1 MFLILIIIVSVH
13 ITATHDNILGF
24 LGVFSMMSLWFP
36 SSSPLFSK
44 SIYGNTKSVTSRFR
58 ASADVPDFLSADW
71 LESRRK
77 RPFGPRL
84 SFTAEESVQYQLD
97 ALMFNDQPRP
107 DYGVE
112 VMYRFAGFDPFER
125 SLYFGPSFDLG
136 QFERFRRIF
145 HHSTYRVLLN
155 HKERKILSTLN
166 VEENCYKQRVWI
178 RGARP
183 EEEETFQFTMI
194 QRVGGFWDGYWLT
207 ESLLHDGDSFSG
219 GVAY

>member
-1 MFLILIIIVSVH
+1 MDLH
-13 ITATHDNILGF
+13 
-24 LGVFSMMSLWFP
+24 P
-36 SSSPLFSK
+36 
-44 SIYGNTKSVTSRFR
+44 R
-58 ASADVPDFLSADW
+58 

-77 RPFGPRL
+77 RPSGPRL
-84 SFTAEESVQYQLD
+84 SYNAEECVQYQLD
-97 ALMFNDQPRP
+97 ALMYNDQPRP

-136 QFERFRRIF
+136 QVSANMQPIVVNVVLLVEFTCLLGMQFERFRRIF

-166 VEENCYKQRVWI
+166 VDENRYKQRVWI
-178 RGARP
+178 RGVRP
-183 EEEETFQFTMI
+183 DEEETFQFTVV

-207 ESLLHDGDSFSG
+207 ESVLHDGDSFKG

>member
-1 MFLILIIIVSVH
+1 
-13 ITATHDNILGF
+13 
-24 LGVFSMMSLWFP
+24 MMSLGL
-36 SSSPLFSK
+36 SSSSSSSLFSK
-44 SIYGNTKSVTSRFR
+44 SFNSNNTKSRFR
-58 ASADVPDFLSADW
+58 ACSSSSSDVPDFLSVDW

-84 SFTAEESVQYQLD
+84 SYNAEECVQYQLD
-97 ALMFNDQPRP
+97 ALMYNDQPRP

-183 EEEETFQFTMI
+183 DEEETFQFTMV
-194 QRVGGFWDGYWLT
+194 QVCLYYY
-207 ESLLHDGDSFSG
+207 S
-219 GVAY
+219 